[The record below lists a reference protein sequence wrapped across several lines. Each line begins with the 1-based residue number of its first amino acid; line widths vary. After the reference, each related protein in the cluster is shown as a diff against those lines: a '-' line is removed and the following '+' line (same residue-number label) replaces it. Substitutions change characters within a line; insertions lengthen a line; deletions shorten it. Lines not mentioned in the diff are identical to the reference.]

1 MKTKTK
7 AMKLDP
13 THFLPETLGIATVTV
28 LGISLGSFV
37 AAIQNRLPWDF
48 LLSDITVLL
57 ALVILWL
64 FSKVVCEILIIL
76 RQINQ
81 KLK

>member
-1 MKTKTK
+1 
-7 AMKLDP
+7 MKLDP
-13 THFLPETLGIATVTV
+13 TRFLPETLGIAVMSV
-28 LGISLGSFV
+28 LGIFLGSLV
-37 AAIQNRLPWDF
+37 AAIQDHLPWDF

-64 FSKVVCEILIIL
+64 FSKVVCEILITL

>member
-1 MKTKTK
+1 
-7 AMKLDP
+7 MKLDP
-13 THFLPETLGIATVTV
+13 THFLPETLGIAVVSV
-28 LGISLGSFV
+28 LGISLGSLV
-37 AAIQNRLPWDF
+37 AAITQNLPWDF

-57 ALVILWL
+57 TLVILWL
-64 FSKVVCEILIIL
+64 FSKVVCEILITL

>member
-1 MKTKTK
+1 
-7 AMKLDP
+7 MKLDP
-13 THFLPETLGIATVTV
+13 TRFLPETLGIAVVSV
-28 LGISLGSFV
+28 LGISLGSLVV
-37 AAIQNRLPWDF
+37 AITQNLPWDF

-64 FSKVVCEILIIL
+64 FSKVVCEILITL

>member
-1 MKTKTK
+1 
-7 AMKLDP
+7 MKLDP
-13 THFLPETLGIATVTV
+13 TKFLPETLGIAVMSV
-28 LGISLGSFV
+28 LGISLGSLV
-37 AAIQNRLPWDF
+37 AAIQNHLPWDF

-64 FSKVVCEILIIL
+64 FSKVVCEILITL

-81 KLK
+81 KLDNYE

>member
-1 MKTKTK
+1 
-7 AMKLDP
+7 MKLDP
-13 THFLPETLGIATVTV
+13 TRFLPETLGIAVVSV
-28 LGISLGSFV
+28 LGISLGSLV
-37 AAIQNRLPWDF
+37 AAIQNHLPWDF

-64 FSKVVCEILIIL
+64 FSKVVCEILITL

>member
-1 MKTKTK
+1 MR
-7 AMKLDP
+7 LDP
-13 THFLPETLGIATVTV
+13 TRFLPETLGIAVMSV
-28 LGISLGSFV
+28 LGISLGSLV
-37 AAIQNRLPWDF
+37 AAILHQLPWDF

-64 FSKVVCEILIIL
+64 FSKVICEILITL